1 MRCCDWSSDVC
12 SSDLIYNILL
22 VCLIG
27 LLLHIWQSLNAPAPT
42 LKMQSD
48 GVVDPTSSF
57 AGVLL
62 AWIASAITVEL
73 MQSSTSS
80 ARADKTS
87 LSPDNQELNQI

>member
-1 MRCCDWSSDVC
+1 MV
-12 SSDLIYNILL
+12 YNEHLPGPFKHAGRHQYCIAWLT
-22 VCLIG
+22 VIKCLISASEAC
-27 LLLHIWQSLNAPAPT
+27 L
-42 LKMQSD
+42 QSD